1 MQYYTQQALSA
12 VQHTGKVHGKCR
24 KAAVGP
30 SLPRQQMGVVPR
42 AAQARPVRTG
52 TLPSW
57 WVAGAVMAA
66 WVAC

>member
-1 MQYYTQQALSA
+1 MAPTAAQALLH
-12 VQHTGKVHGKCR
+12 HTQCN
-24 KAAVGP
+24 VGGWLISDMP
-30 SLPRQQMGVVPR
+30 EKLKKGVPN

-57 WVAGAVMAA
+57 CVAGAVMAA

>member
-1 MQYYTQQALSA
+1 MADMHEKL
-12 VQHTGKVHGKCR
+12 G
-24 KAAVGP
+24 
-30 SLPRQQMGVVPR
+30 MGVPK

-66 WVAC
+66 

>member
-1 MQYYTQQALSA
+1 MISDMHEKL
-12 VQHTGKVHGKCR
+12 KK
-24 KAAVGP
+24 
-30 SLPRQQMGVVPR
+30 VVPN

-57 WVAGAVMAA
+57 CVAGAVMAA